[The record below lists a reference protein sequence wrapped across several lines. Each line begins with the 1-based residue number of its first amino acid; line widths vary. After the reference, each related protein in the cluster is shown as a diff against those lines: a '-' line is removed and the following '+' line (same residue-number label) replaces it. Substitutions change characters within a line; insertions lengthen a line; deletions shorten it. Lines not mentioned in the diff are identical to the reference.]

1 MNADKRGLTGKFY
14 VTTPIYYVND
24 VPHLGHAYTTVA
36 ADVLARY
43 HRAGGD
49 DVFFLTGTDEHG
61 QKAEQAAKKAG
72 RDVHEYVAEEAEEF
86 RALWKTLNVSNDDF
100 IRTTE
105 ERHKK
110 VVRAAMR
117 TLFDKGEIYEG
128 SYEGWYCVPDE
139 RFWTEKDL
147 KDGNCPECGRKVEH
161 IMEKNYFFRMG
172 NYRDRLIEKIMKG
185 ELEIHPASRMNEV
198 LGFLRKE
205 LGDLCISRPKSRLAW
220 GIELPFDGEYV
231 TYVWFDALVNYI
243 SALGYPDG
251 DKYKKFWPADVHLI
265 GKDILTTHCVY
276 WTTMLMALDL
286 PLPKQIYAH
295 GWWTVEGQKMSKSL
309 GNTVSPEKAVE
320 AVGVDQFR
328 YFLMREVPFGLDG
341 DFNANA
347 LINRI
352 NVDLANNLGNLV
364 SRVLTMVEKYNDSLV
379 PQPRAYSV
387 VEKFSKY
394 WGVDWGKP
402 RQGMEGLDPNL
413 SFKETIDYFNE
424 HMKKFRFH
432 LSLEKIINLCD
443 TLNEVIQVN
452 KPWDLAKDPSKKEEL
467 DKVLYVGVE
476 TIRLIGKSISPFMP
490 ESAEK
495 LKRMLGLSDWGDW
508 NWGGLKLGTKI
519 IAGET
524 LFPRIDEKKAEE
536 IKAMLAPKEPA
547 QKAEGQAQITYE
559 DFMKADLRTG
569 VVVSA
574 EPVEKSKKLLKL
586 QVDLGSETRQIV
598 AGIAE
603 HYKPEDLAGKT
614 VVVVANLKPAKL
626 MGVESRGMLLAANDE
641 GKLVLAG
648 TWEPVKGGLKVK

>member
-1 MNADKRGLTGKFY
+1 MNADKRGFY

-43 HRAGGD
+43 HRANGD

-72 RDVHEYVAEEAEEF
+72 QEIQGYVDKEAEEF
-86 RALWKTLNVSNDDF
+86 RALWKTLNISNDDF

-105 ERHKK
+105 ERHKR
-110 VVRAAMR
+110 VVRAAMQS
-117 TLFDKGEIYEG
+117 LFDKGEIYEG

-172 NYRDRLIEKIMKG
+172 NYRDKLIDKIMKG

-205 LGDLCISRPKSRLAW
+205 LGDLCISRPKSRLSW
-220 GIELPFDGEYV
+220 GIELPFDREYV

-251 DKYKKFWPADVHLI
+251 EKYKKFWPADVHLI

-309 GNTVSPEKAVE
+309 GNTVSPEKAAE

-341 DFNANA
+341 DFSANA

-364 SRVLTMVEKYNDSLV
+364 SRVLTMVEKYRDGEV
-379 PQPRAYSV
+379 P
-387 VEKFSKY
+387 
-394 WGVDWGKP
+394 
-402 RQGMEGLDPNL
+402 EGG
-413 SFKETIDYFNE
+413 S
-424 HMKKFRFH
+424 
-432 LSLEKIINLCD
+432 SIN
-443 TLNEVIQVN
+443 
-452 KPWDLAKDPSKKEEL
+452 
-467 DKVLYVGVE
+467 E
-476 TIRLIGKSISPFMP
+476 TIRGFETDGEHFSKEIYPLHMENLQFNKALDQIIQWCDQTNRRIVECAPWALANDQSKKDLLDAVLYDTVETLRIIAIMISPFMP
-490 ESAEK
+490 YSGER
-495 LKRMLGLSDWGDW
+495 LKSMLGLSKLGTT
-508 NWGGLKLGTKI
+508 NWGGIKPGTKVK
-519 IAGET
+519 AGET

-536 IKAMLAPKEPA
+536 IKTMLAPKKPA
-547 QKAEGQAQITYE
+547 QSADEQQQITYE
-559 DFMKADLRTG
+559 DFMRADLRTG

-603 HYKPEDLAGKT
+603 HYKPEDLVGKS

-641 GKLVLAG
+641 GRLVLAG

>member
-1 MNADKRGLTGKFY
+1 MGKFY

-43 HRAGGD
+43 HRANGD

-72 RDVHEYVAEEAEEF
+72 QEIQGYVDKEAEEF
-86 RALWKTLNVSNDDF
+86 RALWKTLNISNDDF

-110 VVRAAMR
+110 VVRATMQS
-117 TLFDKGEIYEG
+117 LFDKGEIYEG

-161 IMEKNYFFRMG
+161 IKEKNYFFRMG

-205 LGDLCISRPKSRLAW
+205 LGDLCISRPKSRLSW
-220 GIELPFDGEYV
+220 GIELPFDREYV

-276 WTTMLMALDL
+276 WTTMLMALGL

-309 GNTVSPEKAVE
+309 GNTVSPEKAAEV
-320 AVGVDQFR
+320 VGVDQFR

-364 SRVLTMVEKYNDSLV
+364 SRVLTMVEKYNDGLV
-379 PQPRAYSV
+379 PTNIEDKELGNIQRTWFANLEYNPNSIKKL
-387 VEKFSKY
+387 EF
-394 WGVDWGKP
+394 
-402 RQGMEGLDPNL
+402 NL
-413 SFKETIDYFNE
+413 SLKRVI
-424 HMKKFRFH
+424 
-432 LSLEKIINLCD
+432 SVCD
-443 TLNEVIQVN
+443 RLNEFIQHS
-452 KPWDLAKDPSKKEEL
+452 KPWDLAKDPSQKKAL
-467 DKVLYVGVE
+467 DEVLYFGVE
-476 TIRLIGKSISPFMP
+476 TIRLVGIEISPFMP
-490 ESAEK
+490 ECSER
-495 LKRMLGLSDWGDW
+495 LKRMLGLYEWGT
-508 NWGGLKLGTKI
+508 NEWGGMKTGTKI
-519 IAGET
+519 TAGET

-536 IKAMLAPKEPA
+536 IKTMLAPKKPA
-547 QKAEGQAQITYE
+547 QSAGEQPQITYE

-586 QVDLGSETRQIV
+586 QVDLGSETRQVV

-603 HYKPEDLAGKT
+603 HYKPEVLVGKT
-614 VVVVANLKPAKL
+614 VVVVANLKPVKL